1 MRKKSLLYFMILV
14 FVGAVITGLF
24 IVQSSGGFNL
34 SIFYNFSLGIFI
46 AILFTLIF
54 AIKFSNNLSLPLE
67 KLALFDDISLTLR
80 ETISD
85 LQSKNATLNSIL
97 NSMSGGVIVIDNNR
111 RVILLNNVAET
122 ILELKHNSSTS
133 DYLGLNIIEIIRNPT
148 VNNMIIKGFA
158 EKTKVSN
165 NITLHYMKDKIISIF
180 VIPVE
185 LSDKA
190 NLGIMIYM
198 EDVSEIRK
206 LEQIRTEFVSNVTH
220 ELKTPLT
227 SIMGF
232 VETLKQGAIEDP
244 EVSKK
249 FLDIIDIEAERLY
262 MLIEDVLELSEI
274 ESNHSA
280 ADMQFDS
287 CDIDDV
293 ISEVIDVVNGPALK
307 KSIMIHTDIEEGLK
321 VKADKHRVKQL
332 FINLVDNA
340 IKYSDDNGEIFIN
353 AFTRNNKVI
362 IKVRDTGI
370 GIAEEHL
377 PRIFERFYRVDKSR
391 TRNTGGTGLGLSIV
405 KHIVQLYNGDL
416 SVNSE
421 LGKGTEF
428 TITL

>member
-1 MRKKSLLYFMILV
+1 
-14 FVGAVITGLF
+14 
-24 IVQSSGGFNL
+24 
-34 SIFYNFSLGIFI
+34 
-46 AILFTLIF
+46 
-54 AIKFSNNLSLPLE
+54 
-67 KLALFDDISLTLR
+67 
-80 ETISD
+80 
-85 LQSKNATLNSIL
+85 
-97 NSMSGGVIVIDNNR
+97 
-111 RVILLNNVAET
+111 
-122 ILELKHNSSTS
+122 
-133 DYLGLNIIEIIRNPT
+133 
-148 VNNMIIKGFA
+148 
-158 EKTKVSN
+158 
-165 NITLHYMKDKIISIF
+165 
-180 VIPVE
+180 
-185 LSDKA
+185 
-190 NLGIMIYM
+190 
-198 EDVSEIRK
+198 
-206 LEQIRTEFVSNVTH
+206 
-220 ELKTPLT
+220 
-227 SIMGF
+227 
-232 VETLKQGAIEDP
+232 
-244 EVSKK
+244 
-249 FLDIIDIEAERLY
+249 LDIIDIEAERLY

-287 CDIDDV
+287 CDIADV
-293 ISEVIDVVNGPALK
+293 ISEVINVVNGPALK

-353 AFTRNNKVI
+353 AFTLDNKVI